1 MINVAAVRRQQLG
14 LKCCQASRPASDID
28 KLVRFEVLSYGEGG
42 QPGVRGGRQKPGA
55 AAPSKVNWDFL
66 ERRIASSDKAYQR
79 QIIRRKIDELVQ
91 YYEQCRQA
99 RDLPSIPGAVI
110 ISCDEKLSFQPAG
123 EDARVGI
130 LKVPE
135 REGIL
140 RAIDGQH
147 RLLALHADIEHFEG
161 EDFAVPAII
170 FDRLPEDHVV
180 QMFVTINAKH
190 TRLNASH
197 LVSLSGRQLY
207 RDEALA
213 RGHDVVRALN
223 DRGDSPLYDEIKM
236 LGVGRGRV
244 AQAPLAQ
251 ELKKLFAEG
260 GVFASRRSADVHEEA
275 KKFFVNYFKQIA
287 LVFGGAWNGRK
298 YSIRS
303 ASALRAFVRVAPDV
317 VRRLDQEH
325 ADRSDFRAI
334 GRVIAPWGRRIGDLR
349 FETEG
354 AWKRAGTTVDSG
366 RADIADRDAMA
377 RLFEDAAPAAVV
389 NLAAETHVDRSIDGP
404 RPFIDTNIVG
414 TFVLLDEA
422 RRYVASLDEPARSAF
437 RFLHVSTDEVYGT
450 LGERGAFDE
459 ETPYAPNSPYAASKA
474 SADHLVRA
482 YGHTFGLPVLI
493 TNCSNNY
500 GPYQFPEKL
509 IPLMILN
516 ALEGKPLPIYGDG
529 GNVRDWLHVADH
541 STGLLLVLRK
551 GEPGEKYNI
560 GGGNERTN
568 LAIVHGLCDT

>member
-1 MINVAAVRRQQLG
+1 MINVAAIRMQQFG
-14 LKCCQASRPASDID
+14 VQFYQASLTASDID

-42 QPGVRGGRQKPGA
+42 QPGVRGRQKPGLP
-55 AAPSKVNWDFL
+55 APSKVNWDFL

-79 QIIRRKIDELVQ
+79 QIIRKKIDELVQ

-110 ISCDEKLSFQPAG
+110 ISCDEKLTFQAAG
-123 EDARVGI
+123 DDRVGI

-147 RLLALHADIEHFEG
+147 RLLALHADIERFRD
-161 EDFAVPAII
+161 EDFSVPAII

-213 RGHDVVRALN
+213 TAHDVVRALN
-223 DRGDSPLYDEIKM
+223 DREDSPLYDEIKL

-251 ELKKLFAEG
+251 ELTKLFAPD
-260 GVFASRRSADVHEEA
+260 GVFSRRSSDMHEEA

-303 ASALRAFVRVAPDV
+303 ASALRAFIRVAPDV

-325 ADRSDFRAI
+325 ADRGDFRAI

-354 AWKRAGTTVDSG
+354 AWKRSGTTVDSL
-366 RADIADRDAMA
+366 AKEL
-377 RLFEDAAPAAVV
+377 RLALMYPEGAAV
-389 NLAAETHVDRSIDGP
+389 
-404 RPFIDTNIVG
+404 
-414 TFVLLDEA
+414 
-422 RRYVASLDEPARSAF
+422 
-437 RFLHVSTDEVYGT
+437 
-450 LGERGAFDE
+450 
-459 ETPYAPNSPYAASKA
+459 
-474 SADHLVRA
+474 
-482 YGHTFGLPVLI
+482 
-493 TNCSNNY
+493 
-500 GPYQFPEKL
+500 
-509 IPLMILN
+509 
-516 ALEGKPLPIYGDG
+516 
-529 GNVRDWLHVADH
+529 
-541 STGLLLVLRK
+541 
-551 GEPGEKYNI
+551 
-560 GGGNERTN
+560 
-568 LAIVHGLCDT
+568 

>member
-1 MINVAAVRRQQLG
+1 MINVAAIRMQQFG
-14 LKCCQASRPASDID
+14 VQFYQASLTASDID
-28 KLVRFEVLSYGEGG
+28 KLVRFEVLSYGDTA
-42 QPGVRGGRQKPGA
+42 QAPVRGGKQKPGA
-55 AAPSKVNWDFL
+55 VPSKVNWDFL

-110 ISCDEKLSFQPAG
+110 ISCDEKLSFHAVDG
-123 EDARVGI
+123 DSRVGI

-147 RLLALHADIEHFEG
+147 RLLALHADIDHFQG
-161 EDFAVPAII
+161 EDFTVPAII

-207 RDEALA
+207 RDENLA
-213 RGHDVVRALN
+213 TAHDVVRALN
-223 DRGDSPLYDEIKM
+223 DREDSPLYDEIKL

-251 ELKKLFAEG
+251 ELKK
-260 GVFASRRSADVHEEA
+260 VFAVDAFHSRKPDMHEEA

-303 ASALRAFVRVAPDV
+303 ASALRAFIRVAPDV

-325 ADRSDFRAI
+325 ADRGDFRAI

-354 AWKRAGTTVDSG
+354 AWKRSGTTVDSL
-366 RADIADRDAMA
+366 AKEL
-377 RLFEDAAPAAVV
+377 RLALMYPEGAAV
-389 NLAAETHVDRSIDGP
+389 
-404 RPFIDTNIVG
+404 
-414 TFVLLDEA
+414 
-422 RRYVASLDEPARSAF
+422 
-437 RFLHVSTDEVYGT
+437 
-450 LGERGAFDE
+450 
-459 ETPYAPNSPYAASKA
+459 
-474 SADHLVRA
+474 
-482 YGHTFGLPVLI
+482 
-493 TNCSNNY
+493 
-500 GPYQFPEKL
+500 
-509 IPLMILN
+509 
-516 ALEGKPLPIYGDG
+516 
-529 GNVRDWLHVADH
+529 
-541 STGLLLVLRK
+541 
-551 GEPGEKYNI
+551 
-560 GGGNERTN
+560 
-568 LAIVHGLCDT
+568 

>member
-1 MINVAAVRRQQLG
+1 MINVAAIRMQQFG
-14 LKCCQASRPASDID
+14 VQFYQASLTASDID
-28 KLVRFEVLSYGEGG
+28 KLVRFEVLSYGDNA
-42 QPGVRGGRQKPGA
+42 QTPVRGSKQKA
-55 AAPSKVNWDFL
+55 SAAPLSKVNWDFL

-110 ISCDEKLSFQPAG
+110 ISCDEKLSFQPADG
-123 EDARVGI
+123 DARVGI

-147 RLLALHADIEHFEG
+147 RLLALHADIERFRDE
-161 EDFAVPAII
+161 EFAVPAII

-213 RGHDVVRALN
+213 TGHDIVRALN
-223 DRGDSPLYDEIKM
+223 DREDSPLYDEIKL

-251 ELKKLFAEG
+251 ELKKLFGED
-260 GVFASRRSADVHEEA
+260 GVFSSRRSGDVHEEA
-275 KKFFVNYFKQIA
+275 RKFFVNYFKQIA

-303 ASALRAFVRVAPDV
+303 AAALRAFIRVAPDV

-325 ADRSDFRAI
+325 ADRADFRAI

-354 AWKRAGTTVDSG
+354 AWKRTGSGVDVL
-366 RADIADRDAMA
+366 AKEL
-377 RLFEDAAPAAVV
+377 RLALQYPEGAAV
-389 NLAAETHVDRSIDGP
+389 
-404 RPFIDTNIVG
+404 
-414 TFVLLDEA
+414 
-422 RRYVASLDEPARSAF
+422 
-437 RFLHVSTDEVYGT
+437 
-450 LGERGAFDE
+450 
-459 ETPYAPNSPYAASKA
+459 
-474 SADHLVRA
+474 
-482 YGHTFGLPVLI
+482 
-493 TNCSNNY
+493 
-500 GPYQFPEKL
+500 
-509 IPLMILN
+509 
-516 ALEGKPLPIYGDG
+516 
-529 GNVRDWLHVADH
+529 
-541 STGLLLVLRK
+541 
-551 GEPGEKYNI
+551 
-560 GGGNERTN
+560 
-568 LAIVHGLCDT
+568 